1 MLVCLRAG
9 FRESESR
16 SRRAVFFSLSLF
28 MAFQLDTARAGRVQM
43 LDVGLNRRA
52 AAGVRP
58 AFRAPDLPVQS
69 SCPRRRRNFEAL
81 CAGPARFGIL
91 YEFIRSVLA
100 AANDHTGLYGFGMK
114 SKN

>member
-1 MLVCLRAG
+1 MVVSELSVCDSRVSRASG
-9 FRESESR
+9 
-16 SRRAVFFSLSLF
+16 A
-28 MAFQLDTARAGRVQM
+28 A
-43 LDVGLNRRA
+43 A
-52 AAGVRP
+52 AAGVRREFALKTSP
-58 AFRAPDLPVQS
+58 AQS
-69 SCPRRRRNFEAL
+69 SCPGRKRNFEAL